1 MRKFIIYAILAI
13 TTASMAFMG
22 FQCSSSELT
31 TAKMAITSKDYPK
44 AEGQLQKELSKNPK
58 NEEAWFL
65 LGKVRYETKN
75 YAGMKDAM
83 DKANEVG
90 TKFKSDTRPYIL
102 QGWINS
108 INEGVKVSNAA
119 VDTADFVKAMELFKT
134 AYYLVPD
141 SLLSAVNLG
150 TAYFKLGDYDNG
162 EKYFREALNKHKFV
176 EAARTLGRKYFDVAF
191 DLKDKFIA
199 QNKETMS
206 TWNALQQF
214 YEGMKSDNVLIDI
227 KAPTSKTKPSDAKGG
242 KGKSSKKSDAEE
254 WNYPQYNLVL
264 TIENELV
271 TKITY
276 SKPYMPAIDSTLARE
291 SQKNYGKAI
300 DVLKEGYEIN
310 PTDPV
315 ITDLM
320 INSFINS
327 GRLKEA
333 MVFIGE
339 RLKLDPENKMDHYFV
354 GKFALIDKNFEEA
367 EKSFQTALR
376 IDPQFV
382 DALLDLGNVY
392 LEWGNF
398 ELEQAKKANKDLTVE
413 KQYIERYKQAI
424 PYLEKFVGQN
434 PDNLRVWDALVQI
447 YARTGDSKKGEEAM
461 KKADSI
467 RENLK

>member
-1 MRKFIIYAILAI
+1 MRKFIIYGILAI
-13 TTASMAFMG
+13 CTASLAFMG

-31 TAKMAITSKDYPK
+31 TAKLAISTKDYPK
-44 AEGQLQKELSKNPK
+44 AEAQLQKELGKNPK

-65 LGKVRYETKN
+65 LGKVRYEMKN
-75 YAGMKDAM
+75 YTGMKDAM
-83 DKANEVG
+83 MKANEVG
-90 TKFKSDTRPYIL
+90 TKYSADSKSYIL

-108 INEGVKVSNAA
+108 INDGVKVSNAA
-119 VDTADFVKAMELFKT
+119 VDTAEYVKAMELFRT

-150 TAYFKLGDYDNG
+150 TAYYKLGDYENG
-162 EKYFREALNKHKFV
+162 EKYFREALTKHKYI
-176 EAARTLGRKYFDVAF
+176 EAAKTLGRQYFDVAF
-191 DLKDKFIA
+191 ELKDKFIS
-199 QNKETMS
+199 QNRETMS

-227 KAPTSKTKPSDAKGG
+227 KEPASKSKPSAVKGAKG
-242 KGKSSKKSDAEE
+242 KPSKKTESEE

-264 TIENELV
+264 TVENDLV

-276 SKPYMPAIDSTLARE
+276 SKPYVPAIDSTMAKA
-291 SQKNYGKAI
+291 SQEKYAQAI
-300 DVLKEGYEIN
+300 EVLKEGYAVN
-310 PTDPV
+310 STDPV
-315 ITDLM
+315 ITELL

-327 GRLKEA
+327 GRLQEA
-333 MVFIGE
+333 KIFIGE
-339 RLKLDPENKMDHYFV
+339 RLKINPENKLDHYFM
-354 GKFALIDKNFEEA
+354 GKFSLSDKNFEA
-367 EKSFQTALR
+367 SEKSFQEALR

-392 LEWGNF
+392 LEWGNY
-398 ELEQAKKANKDLTVE
+398 ELEQAKKAEKDLTVE
-413 KQYIERYKQAI
+413 KQYVERYKQAI
-424 PYLEKFVGQN
+424 PYLEKFVEQN

-447 YARTGDSKKGEEAM
+447 YARTGNAIKGEEAM